1 MPQVAKRKL
10 TETWRQ
16 AVARRAAECDR
27 EVACL
32 AAYDREI
39 RAGRR
44 EVEAAYAALRLH
56 DCLST
61 SPDGPTR
68 LTADPV

>member
-1 MPQVAKRKL
+1 MPHVAKRKL

-27 EVACL
+27 EAECL
-32 AAYDREI
+32 ADYDRAV

-44 EVEAAYAALRLH
+44 EVEAAYAALSLH
-56 DCLST
+56 DCLSRI
-61 SPDGPTR
+61 PDGPTR
-68 LTADPV
+68 PTADVV